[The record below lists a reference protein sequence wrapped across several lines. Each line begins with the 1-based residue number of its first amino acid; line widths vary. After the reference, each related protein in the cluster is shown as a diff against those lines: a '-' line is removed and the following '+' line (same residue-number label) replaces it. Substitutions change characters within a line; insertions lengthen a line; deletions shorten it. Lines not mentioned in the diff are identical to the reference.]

1 MERDLEDEFG
11 YLQRDN
17 LYEKKADLDTQIL
30 ILQEQ
35 LLLVE
40 DKQERQRLYA
50 TLDALLAEQMQVDD
64 YLAQEALVPDKGV
77 TNFVSQ
83 FSDWDDLFPR
93 PLKIFESTD
102 HARSIGNKLADIE
115 PGRLVML
122 SSTSS
127 LELGFRW
134 YLFLGGNDE
143 DGYYLHDEQ
152 RGKIKI
158 DKEIADERWIHRPV
172 PDTAIKNYHLGQ
184 ETRTL
189 DRIEKKKM
197 VKLLQPGHP
206 LCEWHLLFSDGERG
220 GYVLWDE
227 YGKEVRVGP
236 ELVGCEWAFCEPG
249 QLKKGKGWSER
260 G

>member
-17 LYEKKADLDTQIL
+17 LYEKKASFTKREILCKAVLYIKTLDTQVL

-50 TLDALLAEQMQVDD
+50 TLDALLAEQMQIDD
-64 YLAQEALVPDKGV
+64 YLAQEALVPDRGV
-77 TNFVSQ
+77 ANFVSQ
-83 FSDWDDLFPR
+83 FSDWDDLSPR
-93 PLKIFESTD
+93 PLRTND

-143 DGYYLHDEQ
+143 GGYYLHDEQ

-158 DKEIADERWIHRPV
+158 DKEIAEERWIHRPV
-172 PDTAIKNYHLGQ
+172 PDTAIKNYHQ
-184 ETRTL
+184 VRTL

-197 VKLLQPGHP
+197 VKLLLPNHP
-206 LCEWHLLFSDGERG
+206 LCDWHLLFADDGEG

-227 YGKEVRVGP
+227 YGREVRVGP
-236 ELVGCEWAFCEPG
+236 ELVHCEWAFC
-249 QLKKGKGWSER
+249 R
-260 G
+260 